1 MGLWVADIQIS
12 SSLPLWL
19 MMSGGTK
26 LRMPTEIPGT
36 LSHQGD
42 CQLRVLPGL
51 LRGSL
56 SRDFQS
62 PETHW
67 LFVCACVCVC
77 VVMHVGTSTHT
88 QQAREVTT
96 GRSPN
101 ILDSAPLRIMVFLLF
116 FLNKLSSSH
125 PLFVQS
131 ILVDQVLTCTR
142 HWVQTV
148 LWAVAVSSQLSG
160 TPRGWEGCH

>member
-19 MMSGGTK
+19 MMSGETK

-42 CQLRVLPGL
+42 CQLKVLPGL

-56 SRDFQS
+56 SREFQS

-67 LFVCACVCVC
+67 LFVCACVCI
-77 VVMHVGTSTHT
+77 VMHVGTSTHT
-88 QQAREVTT
+88 QQAREVTI

-101 ILDSAPLRIMVFLLF
+101 ALNSASLRIFFF
-116 FLNKLSSSH
+116 FLKQALWFS
-125 PLFVQS
+125 PFVCPVNTS
-131 ILVDQVLTCTR
+131 
-142 HWVQTV
+142 
-148 LWAVAVSSQLSG
+148 
-160 TPRGWEGCH
+160 